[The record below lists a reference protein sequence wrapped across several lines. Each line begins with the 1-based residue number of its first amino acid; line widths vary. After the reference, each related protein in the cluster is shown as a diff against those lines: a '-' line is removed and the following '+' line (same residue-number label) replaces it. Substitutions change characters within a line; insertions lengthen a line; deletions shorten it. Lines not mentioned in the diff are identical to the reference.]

1 MTEENQEI
9 VAAILAAGA
18 VMAKGEIGVGPNPI
32 DHAKRAVEVYHHC
45 LTELQRSAQED
56 YPS

>member
-18 VMAKGEIGVGPNPI
+18 VMAKGPSGVGSNPI
-32 DHAKRAVEVYHHC
+32 DHAKRAVDVYHHC
-45 LTELQRSAQED
+45 LTELQWPNQED
-56 YPS
+56 RPS

>member
-1 MTEENQEI
+1 MAEENREI

-18 VMAKGEIGVGPNPI
+18 VAASGAVAVGANTF
-32 DHAKRAVEVYHHC
+32 DNAKRAVEVYHHC

-56 YPS
+56 HPS

>member
-1 MTEENQEI
+1 MAEENQEI

-18 VMAKGEIGVGPNPI
+18 VMAKGEVGVGSNPL

-45 LTELQRSAQED
+45 LTELQQPAQAD
-56 YPS
+56 RPS